1 MTENHPQEIN
11 REWFDKLRNA
21 LIKAKEVFDHPHFE
35 NLKQSFVDMYSEQG
49 HFMYELLQNADDAKA
64 TEVEIELYRDRL
76 VFTHNGTE
84 RFTLTDYDKE
94 REDGK
99 TGSQGHI
106 NAITAIGFSNKI
118 KGNNNTEKKIGK
130 FGLGFKSVYNYT
142 DNPHIYDDP
151 YCFKMDR
158 DFIPELLDD
167 RSLMQKGK
175 TVIVLPFDK
184 EGSDLDSV
192 QSLKGELT
200 EMSEIVPQLFLNHV
214 GIVYW
219 SCGEERGLISKQLV
233 ERYECPFGWMRA
245 EKYLLSSGENKD
257 EHIIMLSGRYDLSEY
272 GVHTIKIAYWLKSDG
287 GIDTK
292 KRDRGLYSYFPL
304 LADFQTCY
312 AAHAPFSLNS
322 NRENYNDG
330 EENRQLVRCI
340 GDLAAKG
347 LLVLKEIGLKQGKR
361 LVDENVFHL
370 IDNSQSWKRGRYATP
385 ARLLDNACSEVLKT
399 EALFTSR
406 SGEYVTSKEVVWGG
420 SAMQDLFSSGQLS
433 ALMGRDVDFVKVSE
447 WDKYLALSGISKL
460 DAKELAEHLTSDFL
474 CAQDEEWM
482 GKFFQFLFDNRLC
495 DSNKSPLAQSPCIK
509 VKSGKF
515 VRAWNEKEKADIY
528 FDDGNDVSED
538 KLIDD
543 RLYASCKPFREL
555 IDRLGFKKPN
565 EMEVLVNRAER
576 IGEQWDAQKGRDLLL
591 DILIYTKTHSAEDTR
606 RLEQS
611 VAPLRI
617 ACRNVNDGDG
627 GGVMFMPAKDI
638 YVDDGNVR
646 DFYEVAGLKRPFA
659 YWEYYEDSSEEKGV
673 TKEDF
678 ESYLRD
684 AGAQSRPHWGKEK
697 EHYVGK
703 EERDE
708 YLRRFHLESGVRFSQ
723 LRGDGLLY
731 VRYTLDGL
739 EEVVNDIESSNKNE
753 ETKRRVSLYLWGL
766 LCEDCRERQDE
777 STQFKLEDILYYYKY
792 HGQKRSST
800 EIYPLLDLLKQA
812 SWLYIEGSWRS
823 IDSGLTREELKK
835 NGYQMDENLL
845 SKLDLRMSVNE
856 IEKSGLSEQ
865 GRETYG
871 LGEEAI
877 SLGFKTKEQLQKA
890 WSLYEKQRRK
900 EAEQRKE
907 PGQNPTPA
915 AITPSHHNAQERLS
929 GRDFE
934 PTAVVPKRTYN
945 YKSKEI
951 TKGFDDAD
959 LRFEDIEKTARLRE
973 KADTSE
979 KYSYAWFKACM
990 ALEAMAHGHGVEGAK
1005 TKRSVRMDFGR
1016 ASHVPG
1022 REELIHL
1029 HDTPQYIPD
1038 FIEDIEDI
1046 RVKFTLSNGET
1057 RDVDFDVA
1065 SVRGESLILKGS
1077 GKAREFISALSKG
1090 EISVDHASIEMEKP
1104 VEIIDRWKDLINSL
1118 GFEDATSLKQTL
1130 RDDVKFIFG
1139 PPGTGKTTRIATF
1152 VKDLMSTGKEC
1163 KILVLAPTNKA
1174 CDVLA
1179 EKILNIETGDNAW
1192 LWRFVTTMSSRLEEG
1207 GFVHSRA
1214 ENIEDE
1220 GKVCLVST
1228 MARYAFDGFQFE
1240 KHPLKAIN
1248 WDYVIVDE
1256 ASMVPLYQIVAPLF
1270 NIHIKQIIIAGDPFQ
1285 IEPIVKIEEWKG
1297 QNIYSMVN
1305 LHDFTTCATEPKQF
1319 DVERLLTQYRS
1330 IPSVGNIYSQ
1340 FSYAGQLRHDR
1351 TEESRRELN
1360 LGVRPTSLNIIS
1372 FPVTSQSIFEP
1383 KRLALSNIQIYSAVF
1398 TVEFLKYMA
1407 SKLHEQQR
1415 GGSVRIGVAGP
1426 YKAEIQA
1433 IAKMYSECGT
1443 MYEDVETVFGT
1454 SHGFQGDECDIMI
1467 VVANPPASGMVRAAD
1482 KTFVNNQNILNVA
1495 ISRARDYL
1503 FLLMPDRSYKHF
1515 DQMGAVK
1522 SLGKIMNENK
1532 CDIYTAGYME
1542 LKMFGNENFIETNTF
1557 VTSHQ
1562 ATNVYMK
1569 TSAKYEVRIDESNID
1584 IMIH

>member
-1 MTENHPQEIN
+1 MTENHQQEIN

-21 LIKAKEVFDHPHFE
+21 LIEEKKFFDHPRHK
-35 NLKQSFVDMYSEQG
+35 NLKQGYIDMYSEQG

-64 TEVEIELYRDRL
+64 TEVEIEVYRDRL

-94 REDGK
+94 EEDSK

-106 NAITAIGFSNKI
+106 NAITAIGFSNKT
-118 KGNNNTEKKIGK
+118 KNNDDTKKEKIGK

-184 EGSDLDSV
+184 EGSDLDSIV

-200 EMSEIVPQLFLNHV
+200 GLSKVVPQLFLNHV
-214 GIVYW
+214 EIIYW
-219 SCGEERGLISKQLV
+219 SCGEERGLISKQLE
-233 ERYECPFGWMRA
+233 ERYECPFGWMSA

-257 EHIIMLSGRYDLSEY
+257 EHIILLSGRYDLSEY

-292 KRDRGLYSYFPL
+292 KRSRGLYSYFPL

-312 AAHAPFSLNS
+312 AAHAPFILNS
-322 NRENYNDG
+322 NRENYQIR

-340 GDLAAKG
+340 GNLAANG
-347 LLVLKEIGLKQGKR
+347 LLALKEIGLKQGKR
-361 LVDENVFHL
+361 LVDENVFYL
-370 IDNSQSWKRGRYATP
+370 IDNSQSWKKDWYTTP
-385 ARLLDNACSEVLKT
+385 ERLLDDACSRVLKT
-399 EALFTSR
+399 DALFTGR
-406 SGEYVTSKEVVWGG
+406 SGRYVTSKDVVWGG
-420 SAMQDLFSSGQLS
+420 PAMWALFSSGQLS
-433 ALMGRDVDFVKVSE
+433 ALLGRDVDFANVND
-447 WDKYLALSGISKL
+447 WDKYLALSGILKL
-460 DAKELAEHLTSDFL
+460 SEKELAKHLTSDFL
-474 CAQDEEWM
+474 CAQDEEWI
-482 GKFFQFLFDNRLC
+482 GKFFQFLLDNKLC
-495 DSNKSPLAQSPCIK
+495 DSIKSSLAQSPCIK

-543 RLYASCKPFREL
+543 RLYGSCKPFREL

-576 IGEQWDAQKGRDLLL
+576 IEEQWDAQKGKDLLF
-591 DILIYTKTHSAEDTR
+591 DILIYTKTLSAEDAG

-627 GGVMFMPAKDI
+627 GEVMFEPAEDI

-659 YWEYYEDSSEEKGV
+659 CWEYYEDSSEEKGV

-678 ESYLRD
+678 ERYLRD
-684 AGAQSRPHWGKEK
+684 AGAKSRPQWKKER
-697 EHYVGK
+697 HDVSD
-703 EERDE
+703 EEREE
-708 YLRRFHLESGVRFSQ
+708 YLRRFNIGSGVRFSRSKGDV
-723 LRGDGLLY
+723 LRY
-731 VRYTLDGL
+731 ERNTLDGL
-739 EEVVNDIESSNKNE
+739 EEVVNNIEFSNKNE

-766 LCEDCRERQDE
+766 LCEDCRVRQDG
-777 STQFKLEDILYYYKY
+777 STQFMLVDILYYYKY

-823 IDSGLTREELKK
+823 IDSGLTREELKI

-845 SKLDLRMSVNE
+845 SKLDLQRSVNE

-865 GRETYG
+865 GRETYE
-871 LGEEAI
+871 LGEDAI
-877 SLGFKTKEQLQKA
+877 SLGFKNKEELQKA
-890 WSLYEKQRRK
+890 MSLLEEQRRR
-900 EAEQRKE
+900 EAVQRKE
-907 PGQNPTPA
+907 PGENPTPDA
-915 AITPSHHNAQERLS
+915 TTPSGHVTQKRLS

-934 PTAVVPKRTYN
+934 PTAGASNRTYN

-959 LRFEDIEKTARLRE
+959 LRFEDIEKTAWLRE
-973 KADTSE
+973 KAATSE

-990 ALEAMAHGHGVEGAK
+990 ALEAMAHGHGVEEAK
-1005 TKRSVRMDFGR
+1005 TRRSVRMDFGR

-1046 RVKFTLSNGET
+1046 PVSFTLSNGDK
-1057 RDVDFDVA
+1057 RDVVFDVA

-1077 GKAREFISALSKG
+1077 GRAKEFISALSKG
-1090 EISVDHASIEMEKP
+1090 KISVDHASIEMEKP

-1139 PPGTGKTTRIATF
+1139 PPGTGKTTRIANF
-1152 VKDLMSTGKEC
+1152 IKDLMSTGNEY

-1179 EKILNIETGDNAW
+1179 EKILDIETGDNSW

-1207 GFVHSRA
+1207 GYVHSRA

-1228 MARYAFDGFQFE
+1228 MARYAFDGFQFGRYQ
-1240 KHPLKAIN
+1240 LKAIN

-1270 NIHIKQIIIAGDPFQ
+1270 NNHTKQIIIAGDPFQ

-1340 FSYAGQLRHDR
+1340 FSYAGQLRHNR

-1360 LGVRPTSLNIIS
+1360 LGVKPTSLNIIS

-1383 KRLALSNIQIYSAVF
+1383 KRLAFSNIQIYSAVF
-1398 TVEFLKYMA
+1398 TVEFLKYIA
-1407 SKLHEQQR
+1407 SNLHAQQR
-1415 GGSVRIGVAGP
+1415 GGPVRIGVAGP

-1482 KTFVNNQNILNVA
+1482 KTFVNNQNILNVT
-1495 ISRARDYL
+1495 ISRARDHL
-1503 FLLMPDRSYKHF
+1503 FLLMPDRRVVFLS
-1515 DQMGAVK
+1515 VCLK
-1522 SLGKIMNENK
+1522 SVDFE
-1532 CDIYTAGYME
+1532 
-1542 LKMFGNENFIETNTF
+1542 
-1557 VTSHQ
+1557 VTMRS
-1562 ATNVYMK
+1562 
-1569 TSAKYEVRIDESNID
+1569 
-1584 IMIH
+1584 